1 MLKPAVATLRAAGWR
16 HGWMRAGLLA
26 CLAAGAALPTTAAEP
41 ARPGITG
48 TWASTSGAE
57 RLVFMPGG
65 YFRTCYAGGQPGNAA
80 MGQWKRVGPGRY
92 TVEFTHTATPDCKG
106 LLRPIHKHAASIV
119 GQVLVERGELA
130 LYVSGEFP
138 PDIYRPAAPEPQR

>member
-1 MLKPAVATLRAAGWR
+1 MLKPTVGQVRAGGWR
-16 HGWMRAGLLA
+16 HLLRWGRLLA
-26 CLAAGAALPTTAAEP
+26 WLAAGAALPAAAAEP

-48 TWASTSGAE
+48 TWASTSGDE

-65 YFRTCYAGGQPGNAA
+65 YVRTCFAGGKPGNAA

-92 TVEFTHTATPDCKG
+92 TVEFTHTATPDCKA
-106 LLRPIHKHAASIV
+106 LLRPIRKHAASIV

-138 PDIYRPAAPEPQR
+138 PDIYRPAAPELHR